1 MSDKVSLRCLFSN
14 HDRVETTLEYEMN
27 TMIEVVRQGLFDKLS
42 ELGIKE
48 PVSDINQ
55 LRMFEGGKMLINGK
69 SLAESNVKR
78 YEDHPT
84 AITVSIR
91 PANLPPSITREA
103 KEATSTGCCNVC

>member
-1 MSDKVSLRCLFSN
+1 
-14 HDRVETTLEYEMN
+14 
-27 TMIEVVRQGLFDKLS
+27 MIEVVRQGLFDKLS